1 MVKRLIKVGL
11 ALLLSVSFCVPVF
24 ASGYSFEHDGSA
36 SGESFN
42 GTNKIQTD
50 GIHVG
55 TDPVTGFPVFETVM
69 INQDNTYSGTNT
81 IFVEDTLGNGYDY
94 SSTYNGTLDV
104 TSNDTYQGALK
115 TVVSDANVNAVTSVS
130 ASDILDNEYNA
141 GVTFSNSTFNKD
153 VTVTNSNVAV
163 SSESN
168 VILGSIPQME
178 SLINKVDSISNL
190 ISNTNTYLSNIF
202 SLFNSTYRLFYV
214 HVRKSVVIIYDNL
227 SVNRYT
233 TDPDSRDVL
242 LSNNN
247 GIFPE
252 ITYRLTADT
261 EIHYSYDSVTHT
273 FSYSS
278 TTYYGNFLGI
288 LTVKFRALYYALYNL
303 LRQIF
308 YSVEGY
314 GSYRIYNF
322 SLDNQYYSLSSSIQS
337 VTLRYAITNYLNT
350 IINLLH
356 YFCTR
361 FYEWYYPLDGTAPYY
376 WRTYNSDTDTQE
388 SVNLARV
395 LYDISWYLGHI
406 TIGDDIKTEV
416 KSLSDNLTSYQNAEQ
431 GIQNRISSSIQSFV
445 PDITLLSGFVAISWV
460 SNYLQQ
466 VYVAL
471 GSYGTVIMIGLL
483 LGVCMQFIGYFR
495 YKY

>member
-11 ALLLSVSFCVPVF
+11 TLLLSVSFCVPVF

-42 GTNKIQTD
+42 GNNKIQTD

-55 TDPVTGFPVFETVM
+55 TDPVTGLPVFETVM
-69 INQDNTYSGTNT
+69 INQDNNYSGTNT
-81 IFVEDTLGNGYDY
+81 IHVEDTLGNGYDY

-115 TVVSDANVNAVTSVS
+115 TVISDANVNAVTSVS

-141 GVTFSNSTFNKD
+141 GVTFSNSTFTKD

-168 VILGSIPQME
+168 VILGSIPQMDT
-178 SLINKVDSISNL
+178 LNNTVSN
-190 ISNTNTYLSNIF
+190 IYTYLAN
-202 SLFNSTYRLFYV
+202 SL
-214 HVRKSVVIIYDNL
+214 
-227 SVNRYT
+227 
-233 TDPDSRDVL
+233 
-242 LSNNN
+242 NN
-247 GIFPE
+247 GIKV
-252 ITYRLTADT
+252 ISNAIVIIRD
-261 EIHYSYDSVTHT
+261 
-273 FSYSS
+273 
-278 TTYYGNFLGI
+278 
-288 LTVKFRALYYALYNL
+288 NL
-303 LRQIF
+303 CELRVSNSEQNI
-308 YSVEGY
+308 
-314 GSYRIYNF
+314 
-322 SLDNQYYSLSSSIQS
+322 SLSSYDGSASYYLRSMNMYSYSLDSDYNLSSNSIIRYCNFRGFLWLKMNELREMS
-337 VTLRYAITNYLNT
+337 VNQYLMSKYNFDRIYSYMIGNSENGYFTFTNNGEYYTLTTYTKVGSWRSLILNRLDT
-350 IINLLH
+350 IIRILDFH
-356 YFCTR
+356 FKK
-361 FYEWYYPLDGTAPYY
+361 FYEWYYPLDGSSPFY
-376 WRTYNSDTDTQE
+376 WRTYDSDTDQEE

-416 KSLSDNLTSYQNAEQ
+416 KSLSDNLTSYQSAEQ

-466 VYVAL
+466 VYIAL